1 MSNVAVQK
9 VADPDKIPLSL
20 SDSMQKVFD
29 QIREKAF
36 TLFRANGSTDGHAL
50 EHWLQAE
57 RELFQMPESELVE
70 KDKEF
75 ALQIAAPGFD
85 ARDLEITALPDCI
98 VVKGENAKESQQT
111 KGRVHFSD
119 FSRKQLYRRYALPAG
134 IDVDKTAATLE
145 NGMLKIVACKAET
158 PAKKEKTISIAA

>member
-9 VADPDKIPLSL
+9 VADPDKMPLSL

-29 QIREKAF
+29 QISEKAF
-36 TLFRANGSTDGHAL
+36 NLFRANGSTDGHAL
-50 EHWLQAE
+50 EDWLKAE
-57 RELFQMPESELVE
+57 RELFQIPESELVE

-75 ALQIAAPGFD
+75 ALQIAAPGFE
-85 ARDLEITALPDCI
+85 ARDLEITALPNFI
-98 VVKGENAKESQQT
+98 VVNGETTKESQQT
-111 KGRVHFSD
+111 KGKVHFSD
-119 FSRKQLYRRYALPAG
+119 FSKKQLYRRYALPAG

-145 NGMLKIVACKAET
+145 NGMLKIAASKAEA